1 MKILRY
7 GQRRAAGY
15 TLIEMTIV
23 LFIILAFLAMS
34 VPFFANFSSST
45 GLRTSEREIGTIL
58 RTARSYAI
66 SRNSNFNAVFDT
78 SVTPN
83 TYRITD
89 SGGTTVES
97 TKLYQLPAGIN
108 FTATVTV
115 TFTPNGGLISGSANP
130 TTVTVAETKDAT
142 KNRVISV
149 DSTTGAVTMP

>member
-34 VPFFANFSSST
+34 VPFFGRFSSST
-45 GLRTSEREIGTIL
+45 GLRTAEREVGTVL

-66 SRNSNFNAVFDT
+66 SRNSNFNAEFDT

-89 SGGTTVES
+89 SGGTTVDS

-115 TFTPNGGLISGSANP
+115 TFTPNGGLTSAIDAS
-130 TTVTVAETKDAT
+130 VTVAEIKDAT
-142 KNRVISV
+142 KFRTITV
-149 DSTTGAVTMP
+149 DAVTGAVTMP